1 MFLKN
6 NYTFR
11 MVGEKMP
18 MKNNYTFRM
27 AGHIQNGR
35 REDADGYMYT
45 DAWGVHRNKQNLR

>member
-27 AGHIQNGR
+27 AG
-35 REDADGYMYT
+35 EKMSM
-45 DAWGVHRNKQNLR
+45 GVHRNKRNLR